1 MISHNSNEEEKPP
14 VFFVRVGLTTV
25 TVSGDSRADA
35 IRQARRKLCREM
47 PRMWDVIQSLDES
60 RFQVK
65 SVE

>member
-1 MISHNSNEEEKPP
+1 MISHNPNEEAKPP
-14 VFFVRVGLTTV
+14 VFFVKVGLTTV
-25 TVSGDSRADA
+25 IVPGDSREDA

-65 SVE
+65 SAE